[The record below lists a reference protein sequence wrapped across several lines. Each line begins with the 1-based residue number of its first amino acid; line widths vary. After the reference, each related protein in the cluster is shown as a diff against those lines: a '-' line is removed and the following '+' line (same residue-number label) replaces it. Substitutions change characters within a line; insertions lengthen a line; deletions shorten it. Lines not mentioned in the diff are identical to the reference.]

1 MWNDEETLPY
11 DLPDWMRQAR
21 QGVDWGLLLVL
32 AFSLLAA
39 WPFLIDPNLPQ
50 TNGSEQVV
58 YQTANIAASIQEG
71 RFYPRWSPH
80 VLGELGAPIPNFYP
94 PGPAYFAAL
103 IQVLLTND
111 PISAARITYVLAICA
126 AAIAVY
132 ALVLRRVNAAAGVLA
147 AVLTVYSPYF
157 AITAPHI
164 LGDLAAISITA
175 LVAALLWALDRL
187 LMTRHPMDL
196 VTATLLFAG
205 LILTNPVAASV
216 GAATSLGYAV
226 WLRQT
231 TSRRFRIGAVW
242 IPLILGIGVASFYWI
257 PALLEQNAIT
267 WVAPDVQA
275 QPLDLNPANLLT
287 PPSLIDPDILRPQP
301 ELTLGLVHGLMA
313 AGGLAGL
320 ILSRRWRGL
329 QGFFVLSGLAGIGLA
344 LTLLR
349 AESWIIGLLSLCWAV
364 VGSALPHLMATLSP
378 ARRRLTLPI
387 LLILI
392 WITCAPVWFVP
403 ALQNVLTAVDAQAQE
418 QHEQQGFG
426 VSVLAPGQPVPIS
439 VPPHSEPLEAII
451 QQTESGQTNKLLPD
465 NTNQSYPVSLLEDS
479 THTDRFQ
486 VRDLDRAIQLT
497 VLTAYF
503 PGWYARLDA
512 LPIPLWRDEQ
522 TGLIRVEVPNLRGS
536 FGELQI
542 TLGTTP
548 VRSGSWIITWAVI
561 GILVLLVLR
570 RKRTQR
576 RRPFNELRLLSL
588 EEARLVALPLAS
600 FVLVTLLFATG
611 MAAVPLRVA
620 TGSESAS
627 AYPVTYRSD
636 SGLTLTGFRLS
647 GQQQRPGATFD
658 LDLFWQAQRF
668 LSQNYRVRVVLVNN
682 RDGSRWAE
690 TALRHP
696 GYYPTRRWNT
706 TQAVIDPYTI
716 SLPTTIVPGNYQIQV
731 EAVTCQDDCA
741 RLTPLNFF
749 TPTGRA
755 AGVTLTLP
763 TLIQVRP

>member
-1 MWNDEETLPY
+1 MWNDEETLPQ

-94 PGPAYFAAL
+94 PGPAYLAAL

-111 PISAARITYVLAICA
+111 PIIAARTTYVLAICA
-126 AAIAVY
+126 AGVAVY
-132 ALVLRRVNAAAGVLA
+132 ALVLRRVNAAAGLLA
-147 AVLTVYSPYF
+147 AVLTIYSPYL

-164 LGDLAAISITA
+164 LGDLTSITITA
-175 LVAALLWALDRL
+175 LIAALLWALDRL

-196 VTATLLFAG
+196 VTATLLFVA
-205 LILTNPVAASV
+205 LILTNPLAAIV
-216 GAATSLGYAV
+216 GAAISLGYAV

-231 TSRRFRIGAVW
+231 TSIRFRIRVVW
-242 IPLILGIGVASFYWI
+242 IPLILGLGVASFYWI
-257 PALLEQNAIT
+257 PALLEQADIT
-267 WVAPDVQA
+267 WITPDVQA
-275 QPLDLNPANLLT
+275 QPLEFNLTELLT
-287 PPSLIDPDILRPQP
+287 PPHLIDTDILRPEPQ
-301 ELTLGLVHGLMA
+301 LTLGLIHSLMA
-313 AGGLAGL
+313 AGGLLGIL
-320 ILSRRWRGL
+320 LSRRWRSI
-329 QGFFVLSGLAGIGLA
+329 QAFFALSGLAGIGLA

-349 AESWIIGLLSLCWAV
+349 AESWMIGLLSLCWAV
-364 VGSALPHLMATLSP
+364 VGSALPYRLGKLAP
-378 ARRRLTLPI
+378 NRRRLTLAI
-387 LLILI
+387 LLIFV
-392 WITCAPVWFVP
+392 WITCAPIWFVP
-403 ALQNVLTAVDAQAQE
+403 DPQNIITAFDAQAQR

-439 VPPHSEPLEAII
+439 VPLHSEALEAII

-465 NTNQSYPVSLLEDS
+465 STNQSYPVSLLEDS

-503 PGWYARLDA
+503 PGWFARLDA
-512 LPIPLWRDEQ
+512 LPIPLWRDEP
-522 TGLIRVEVPNLRGS
+522 TGLIRVEVPNLPGS

-542 TLGTTP
+542 TLGATP
-548 VRSGSWIITWAVI
+548 VRSGSWIIACAFM
-561 GILVLLVLR
+561 GILALLVLR
-570 RKRTQR
+570 RRRTER
-576 RRPFNELRLLSL
+576 KRPFNELHLLPL
-588 EEARLVALPLAS
+588 EEARLVALSLAS

-611 MAAVPLRVA
+611 MASVPLRVA
-620 TGSESAS
+620 PGSEFAS

-647 GQQQRPGATFD
+647 SQQQRPGTTFD
-658 LDLFWQAQRF
+658 LDLFWQTQRF
-668 LSQNYRVRVVLVNN
+668 LPENYRVRLALVNN

-706 TQAVIDPYTI
+706 TQAVIDHYTI
-716 SLPTTIVPGNYQIQV
+716 SLPATIIPGNYQIQI
-731 EAVTCQDDCA
+731 EAVACQDDCA

-749 TPTGRA
+749 TPAGRA
-755 AGVTLTLP
+755 AGFTLTLP
-763 TLIQVRP
+763 TLIQIQS

>member
-1 MWNDEETLPY
+1 MWNDEETLPH

-50 TNGSEQVV
+50 TNGSEQII
-58 YQTANIAASIQEG
+58 YQTTNIAASILEG

-94 PGPAYFAAL
+94 PGPAYLAAL
-103 IQVLLTND
+103 IEVLLTNE
-111 PISAARITYVLAICA
+111 PIGAARITYVLMICA
-126 AAIAVY
+126 AGIAVY
-132 ALVLRRVNAAAGVLA
+132 ALMLRRVNAAAGVLA
-147 AVLTVYSPYF
+147 AVLTVYSPYL

-164 LGDLAAISITA
+164 LGDLTAITITA

-196 VTATLLFAG
+196 ATTTLLFAAM
-205 LILTNPVAASV
+205 ILTNPVAAII
-216 GAATSLGYAV
+216 GAAASLGYAI

-231 TSRRFRIGAVW
+231 TLTRFRIRAVW
-242 IPLILGIGVASFYWI
+242 IPLILGIGAASFYWI
-257 PALLEQNAIT
+257 PALLEQDTIT
-267 WVAPDVQA
+267 WITPDVQA
-275 QPLDLNPANLLT
+275 QPLEFRLLNLLA
-287 PPSLIDPDILRPQP
+287 PPPLIDPEILRPNPQV
-301 ELTLGLVHGLMA
+301 TLGLIHALIA
-313 AGGLAGL
+313 AGGMAG
-320 ILSRRWRGL
+320 IVVSRRWRAI
-329 QGFFVLSGLAGIGLA
+329 QGFFALTGLVAIGLT
-344 LTLLR
+344 LTVLR
-349 AESWIIGLLSLCWAV
+349 AESWVVGLLSLCAAI
-364 VGSALPHLMATLSP
+364 VGSALPYILAKLPP
-378 ARRRLTLPI
+378 ARRRLILPI

-403 ALQNVLTAVDAQAQE
+403 ASQNILNAVDDQAQE
-418 QHEQQGFG
+418 QHERLGYG
-426 VSVLAPGQPVPIS
+426 VSVLAPGQPIPIS
-439 VPPHSEPLEAII
+439 VPPYNELLEAII

-465 NTNQSYPVSLLEDS
+465 SNSLSYPVSLLEDS

-486 VRDLDRAIQLT
+486 VRDLEQAVQLT

-522 TGLIRVEVPNLRGS
+522 TGLIRVEVPNLPGS

-548 VRSGSWIITWAVI
+548 VRLGSWIIAWADLGV
-561 GILVLLVLR
+561 LTLLVLR
-570 RKRTQR
+570 RIRTER
-576 RRPFNELRLLSL
+576 KRPFNELRLLPM
-588 EEARLVALPLAS
+588 EDIRLIALPLAS

-611 MAAVPLRVA
+611 LAALPLRI
-620 TGSESAS
+620 TPGSEFSS
-627 AYPVTYRSD
+627 AYPITYRSD

-647 GQQQRPGATFD
+647 SQHQRPGAVFD
-658 LDLFWQAQRF
+658 LDLFWQTQRF
-668 LSQNYRVRVVLVNN
+668 LTENYRVRVVLVNN

-690 TALRHP
+690 TSLRHP

-706 TQAVIDPYTI
+706 TQTVIDHYTI
-716 SLPTTIVPGNYQIQV
+716 SLPTTIIPGNYQIQV
-731 EAVTCQDDCA
+731 EAVACQEDCTL
-741 RLTPLNFF
+741 LTPLNFF

-755 AGVTLTLP
+755 AGFALTLP
-763 TLIQVRP
+763 TLIQVQP